1 MSSLI
6 KYEAARLALAECK
19 SIDEAKDWA
28 DKAEAMRAYGRMAK
42 DKSMEIDAA
51 EIRLRAERRLG
62 ELILAQKESVGLNK
76 GVRMAGKA
84 GSSAVV
90 TNDHREIPTL
100 ADAGISKD
108 LSSRAQKYAAVPP
121 AEFDAIVENWRDKVS
136 EEGVRVS
143 LQLQAAGEKQAK
155 KEPALPDSQP
165 VSFGIVAK
173 MQKRVEELEAE
184 NQSLRDELEAMSD
197 AAQELALSNE
207 ALELLSTDTAKT
219 IRNLLEEKRL
229 LEVRRDGLMNERNEY
244 IKQVKA
250 LQRKADKLD
259 KQNAA

>member
-19 SIDEAKDWA
+19 TFDEAKSWV
-28 DKAEAMRAYGRMAK
+28 DKAEAMRAYGRIAK
-42 DKSMEIDAA
+42 DKTMEVDAA

-62 ELILAQKESVGLNK
+62 EMLIEQKETIGLNTGAK
-76 GVRMAGKA
+76 GIGK
-84 GSSAVV
+84 SVV
-90 TNDHREIPTL
+90 PSQNRTPTL
-100 ADAGISKD
+100 DEAGIDKK
-108 LSSRAQKYAAVPP
+108 LSMRSQQYASVPSE
-121 AEFDAIVENWRDKVS
+121 EFDAIVANWRDKVS
-136 EEGVRVS
+136 EQGVRVS
-143 LQLQAAGEKQAK
+143 LQLH
-155 KEPALPDSQP
+155 P
-165 VSFGIVAK
+165 VSPAPVKKVAPKSESAPVNLGIVAK

-250 LQRKADKLD
+250 LQRKQDKLE

>member
-42 DKSMEIDAA
+42 DKTMEIDAA

-62 ELILAQKESVGLNK
+62 ELILAQKESEGLNK
-76 GVRMAGKA
+76 GVRMAGKS
-84 GSSAVV
+84 GSSALV
-90 TNDHREIPTL
+90 TNEGREIPTL
-100 ADAGISKD
+100 ADAGISYD

-155 KEPALPDSQP
+155 KEPAQPESQP
-165 VSFGIVAK
+165 VNFGIVAK
-173 MQKRVEELEAE
+173 LNETIVQQQERIADLEAE
-184 NQSLRDELEAMSD
+184 RETMLDAME
-197 AAQELALSNE
+197 ELALSHE
-207 ALELLSTDTAKT
+207 TLQLLETDTAKT
-219 IRNLLEEKRL
+219 IRNLLEQIRV
-229 LEVRRDGLMNERNEY
+229 LETRRDGLMNEKNEY
-244 IKQVKA
+244 MKICKS
-250 LQRKADKLD
+250 LQKKLD
-259 KQNAA
+259 KKNAA

>member
-1 MSSLI
+1 MSNLV

-42 DKSMEIDAA
+42 DKTMEIDAA

-155 KEPALPDSQP
+155 KEPVQPESQP
-165 VSFGIVAK
+165 VNFGIVAK
-173 MQKRVEELEAE
+173 LNETIVQQQERIAALEAE
-184 NQSLRDELEAMSD
+184 RETMLDAME
-197 AAQELALSNE
+197 ELALSHE
-207 ALELLSTDTAKT
+207 TIQLLQTDTAKT
-219 IRNLLEEKRL
+219 IRNLLEQIRV
-229 LEVRRDGLMNERNEY
+229 LETRRDGLMNEKNEY
-244 IKQVKA
+244 MKICKS
-250 LQRKADKLD
+250 LQKKLD
-259 KQNAA
+259 KKNAA